1 MDYWRL
7 IDTTQDSFQ
16 NKEFL
21 KIFQKIFKE
30 SSQQY
35 ALMLDKIS
43 SIHSTNLYW
52 WVSLTASRSWVK
64 HSLYKEFCIVKTIQS
79 FNKLHGNERKF
90 NFLVS
95 SPSQKA
101 VLEKILGSD
110 CPKIFVKAKK
120 VSQYFLIKDIIR
132 PFYFFLSKC
141 IHVLAINFMF
151 LKFRHKVSITLAEV
165 FLSSSENSDRYYPRM
180 DTFMESKLTKDIYFV
195 PTIINTNIFNFF
207 KIIKNI
213 KADKKNYFFRELYL
227 SLNDLFDAV
236 SYKKRLSKLSF
247 LKDTQEKTD
256 HNDLEILILDSLKN
270 EPFNSLSAEGILNF
284 KFIKN
289 LNLEGQIEILNFIDW
304 WENTP
309 MDKGLNLALNSFF
322 PRTSVR
328 GYMGFVPNKYSFQLS
343 PSKQENLSRVVP
355 SSIGVIGKAF
365 LPILKK
371 LDFTTNAFIA
381 PAFRFEHLKNNI
393 SKNKTYFLI
402 LPSIFPNE
410 FEEMMK
416 MISKT
421 ARLFPEITFIIKPH
435 PGAGKLKISQQNLG
449 LKNVTIDNL
458 SSIDML
464 LKNAKIIITSSS
476 SAALEGIVHSIPSL
490 IFNHS
495 KLIPESII
503 PDSIPKYLWKSFSD
517 IDGLNNEIKQF
528 QRHEM
533 NSSTQKN
540 VVNLNHYF
548 NLPTNKNVYEFFLK
562 QK

>member
-1 MDYWRL
+1 MDYL
-7 IDTTQDSFQ
+7 SFIDTTQDSFE
-16 NKEFL
+16 NEEFL
-21 KIFQKIFKE
+21 KIFQEIFKE

-35 ALMLDKIS
+35 ALILDKIS
-43 SIHSTNLYW
+43 GIHSTNLYW

-64 HSLYKEFCIVKTIQS
+64 NSLYKEFCIVKTIQS

-95 SPSQKA
+95 NSSQKA
-101 VLEKILGSD
+101 VLEKILGAD
-110 CPKIFVKAKK
+110 CPKIFVKVKK
-120 VSQYFLIKDIIR
+120 VSQYFSIKNSIR
-132 PFYFFLSKC
+132 PLYFFFSKC
-141 IHVLAINFMF
+141 VHVIAINFMF
-151 LKFRHKVSITLAEV
+151 LKFRHKVAITLAEV
-165 FLSSSENSDRYYPRM
+165 FLSSSENSDRYYPRI
-180 DTFMESKLTKDIYFV
+180 DAFVGSKLTKDIYFV

-227 SLNDLFDAV
+227 GLNDLLDAV
-236 SYKKRLSKLSF
+236 TYKKRLSKLSF
-247 LKDTQEKTD
+247 SKDTQEKTNHD
-256 HNDLEILILDSLKN
+256 DLESLILDSLKN

-289 LNLEGQIEILNFIDW
+289 LNLEGHIEILNFIDW

-343 PSKQENLSRVVP
+343 PTKQENLSRVVP
-355 SSIGVIGKAF
+355 NSIGVIGEAF
-365 LPILKK
+365 LPILNR
-371 LDFTTNAFIA
+371 LDLTTNAFIA

-393 SKNKTYFLI
+393 SKNKKYFLI

-410 FEEMMK
+410 FQAMMEI
-416 MISKT
+416 ISKT
-421 ARLFPEITFIIKPH
+421 ARLFPEISFIIKPH
-435 PGAGKLKISQQNLG
+435 PGAGKLKISKYNLE

-464 LKNAKIIITSSS
+464 LQYAKIIITSSS
-476 SAALEGIVHSIPSL
+476 SAALEGIVHSIPAL

-495 KLIPESII
+495 KLIPESVI
-503 PDSIPKYLWKSFSD
+503 PDSIPRYLWKSFND
-517 IDGLNNEIKQF
+517 IDSLNNEIKQF
-528 QRHEM
+528 QRHDI
-533 NSSTQKN
+533 NSNTQQH